1 MHLIWTLI
9 IGFIV
14 GLLGRALHPGD
25 DKMGIIL
32 TIVLGIAGSFFATFL
47 GQALHLYA
55 PGQAAG
61 FIGSV
66 IGAILLLVIV
76 GVIRKMVKSA

>member
-1 MHLIWTLI
+1 MLSTLI

-14 GLLGRALHPGD
+14 GLLGRWLHPGD

-32 TIVLGIAGSFFATFL
+32 TTVLGIAGAFLATYV
-47 GQALHLYA
+47 GQALHWYA

-61 FIGSV
+61 FIASV
-66 IGAILLLVIV
+66 VGAIVLLVVV
-76 GVIRKMVKSA
+76 GVIRKAAK

>member
-1 MHLIWTLI
+1 MFSLIGTLI

-14 GLLGRALHPGD
+14 GLLGRWLHPGD

-32 TIVLGIAGSFFATFL
+32 TTVLGIAGAFLATYV
-47 GQALHLYA
+47 GQALHWYA

-61 FIGSV
+61 FIASV
-66 IGAILLLVIV
+66 VGAIVLLVVV
-76 GVIRKMVKSA
+76 GVIRKAAK